1 MQDRLRQICCFR
13 TDHQKS
19 RLTWLPPVPTM
30 RPENNRVFTGLF
42 LAVIAVTACAPAS
55 GTPATNS
62 GISATASMS
71 NSAMGPTSSPAVQAM
86 TMEQA
91 GEYLTIA
98 GSCNDCHTQG
108 WAEAKGKIPPADRFA
123 GLDVGFRGAWGT
135 VYGKNLRT
143 ITQRQSEDHWVEV
156 LKTADG
162 GDGNPPMPW
171 WNTALMNERDLRA
184 IYRYIKSLG
193 PNTKGVPRNL
203 KPGVAPTGPWIW
215 VTPKTGS

>member
-1 MQDRLRQICCFR
+1 MRLDRSL
-13 TDHQKS
+13 
-19 RLTWLPPVPTM
+19 LVAGLP
-30 RPENNRVFTGLF
+30 L
-42 LAVIAVTACAPAS
+42 LIASVTACHGSAPAS
-55 GTPATNS
+55 GAASNATSSTNS
-62 GISATASMS
+62 
-71 NSAMGPTSSPAVQAM
+71 SAMAPTSGPAVQAA

-108 WAEAKGKIPPADRFA
+108 WVEKKGKVPPADRFA
-123 GLDVGFRGAWGT
+123 GLNVGFRGEWGT

-143 ITQRQSEDHWVEV
+143 ITQRQSEDHWVQV

-162 GDGNPPMPW
+162 GDGHPPMPW

-184 IYRYIKSLG
+184 MYRYIKSLG
-193 PNTKGVPRNL
+193 PNTNGVPRSL
-203 KPGVAPTGPWIW
+203 PAGKEPTGPYIW